1 MHIPRDGRPQPFGQ
15 KVDLLALRGPDSFI
29 KKQIGHVNLA
39 FARLAIVDPTSRSD
53 QPFFGRDHEDFLLFN
68 GQIYNHRQ
76 LKQEMM
82 KVFGIKFKTE
92 SDTEVLYLGIKN
104 FGKDFLRKVD
114 GIFAFVYYNLQT
126 RELLSARD
134 EFGVK
139 PLYFY
144 EGRDHLIFSSE
155 LRPIIEITHAE
166 LDTRELA
173 YFLATGT
180 NYLQHSIYRGIKRL
194 LPNQLIYSDEREN
207 LRAQAVYKDLSLAN
221 TETPSSNA
229 ITEKVETAI
238 ISQIPEQPFGLQLSG
253 GIDSTV
259 ILSALKNESGL
270 QQIYSVDVNHPKMS
284 ELEWQKEALR
294 VLKSKHA
301 RQMCVIDAADLSLAG
316 LRNVCVGQDL
326 PYFHPNYIGADQMAE
341 RARSQGLKVLFSGEG
356 ADEMFGGYRW
366 FQEAGSNLTPLFY
379 NDYSSLCTIFGVE
392 KYDLQDL
399 HQMPKDEFFKK
410 IYLQRWLIRSD
421 LTGMKHGVEVR
432 VPFLDRQL
440 SAYMP
445 KTPDLASQGSTLKQP
460 LKLMLKRAGFT
471 QRFLERKKMGFD
483 FPLNEWVG
491 VAHEKFAQNERDFFD
506 GRLVAKVLQAPSLG
520 HFRNRLVFTLC
531 SFATWAH
538 STH

>member
-1 MHIPRDGRPQPFGQ
+1 M
-15 KVDLLALRGPDSFI
+15 A
-29 KKQIGHVNLA
+29 
-39 FARLAIVDPTSRSD
+39 
-53 QPFFGRDHEDFLLFN
+53 
-68 GQIYNHRQ
+68 
-76 LKQEMM
+76 
-82 KVFGIKFKTE
+82 KT
-92 SDTEVLYLGIKN
+92 
-104 FGKDFLRKVD
+104 LRKVD

-207 LRAQAVYKDLSLAN
+207 LRAQAVYKDLSPAN

-229 ITEKVETAI
+229 ITEKVERDYLA
-238 ISQIPEQPFGLQLSG
+238 IPEQPFGLQLSG

-284 ELEWQKEALR
+284 ESEWQKKLS

-326 PYFHPNYIGADQMAE
+326 PYFPQ
-341 RARSQGLKVLFSGEG
+341 L
-356 ADEMFGGYRW
+356 YRC
-366 FQEAGSNLTPLFY
+366 GSN
-379 NDYSSLCTIFGVE
+379 G
-392 KYDLQDL
+392 
-399 HQMPKDEFFKK
+399 
-410 IYLQRWLIRSD
+410 
-421 LTGMKHGVEVR
+421 
-432 VPFLDRQL
+432 
-440 SAYMP
+440 
-445 KTPDLASQGSTLKQP
+445 
-460 LKLMLKRAGFT
+460 
-471 QRFLERKKMGFD
+471 
-483 FPLNEWVG
+483 
-491 VAHEKFAQNERDFFD
+491 
-506 GRLVAKVLQAPSLG
+506 
-520 HFRNRLVFTLC
+520 
-531 SFATWAH
+531 
-538 STH
+538 

>member
-1 MHIPRDGRPQPFGQ
+1 
-15 KVDLLALRGPDSFI
+15 
-29 KKQIGHVNLA
+29 
-39 FARLAIVDPTSRSD
+39 
-53 QPFFGRDHEDFLLFN
+53 
-68 GQIYNHRQ
+68 
-76 LKQEMM
+76 MM

-259 ILSALKNESGL
+259 ILSAPKNESGL

-301 RQMCVIDAADLSLAG
+301 RQMCVIDAADLSLADCAMS
-316 LRNVCVGQDL
+316 V
-326 PYFHPNYIGADQMAE
+326 
-341 RARSQGLKVLFSGEG
+341 
-356 ADEMFGGYRW
+356 
-366 FQEAGSNLTPLFY
+366 
-379 NDYSSLCTIFGVE
+379 
-392 KYDLQDL
+392 
-399 HQMPKDEFFKK
+399 
-410 IYLQRWLIRSD
+410 
-421 LTGMKHGVEVR
+421 
-432 VPFLDRQL
+432 
-440 SAYMP
+440 
-445 KTPDLASQGSTLKQP
+445 
-460 LKLMLKRAGFT
+460 
-471 QRFLERKKMGFD
+471 
-483 FPLNEWVG
+483 
-491 VAHEKFAQNERDFFD
+491 
-506 GRLVAKVLQAPSLG
+506 
-520 HFRNRLVFTLC
+520 
-531 SFATWAH
+531 
-538 STH
+538 